1 MIQSERGKDDGRR
14 KNSNK
19 SERERRRHRRQNALT
34 RFFFAYRY
42 DRVDRFLRRDRLGDD
57 SDASK
62 LGGGER
68 KHFLYSTCDDDDNE
82 GC

>member
-14 KNSNK
+14 KNSTTNQ
-19 SERERRRHRRQNALT
+19 RERRRHRRQNALT

-42 DRVDRFLRRDRLGDD
+42 DRVDRFLRRGRLGDD